1 MPSEIG
7 TVTFFFA
14 FLLYRLGLALEED
27 YQPFPWAHECDAVSF
42 DFNRPVF
49 DSFSIS
55 SVLHFSNS
63 VPFKTVSVDKSLR
76 QLENTTFLRLILGSL
91 FPVVLH
97 NLKPS
102 SCKLSVTVNHLFLPM
117 KSVSKYTTPWRE
129 SNKTGG
135 VIRNIIGFQLNGYLW
150 TILQALDFLVRA
162 HRTRTQSP
170 GWDNDLSQI
179 KEVVELTLHL
189 SDGKQTCFSKK
200 KEKRLNLRQLIAYTV
215 IWLHTC

>member
-27 YQPFPWAHECDAVSF
+27 YQPFPRAHECGAVSF
-42 DFNRPVF
+42 DFNRPVY
-49 DSFSIS
+49 SFSIS

-102 SCKLSVTVNHLFLPM
+102 SCKLSVTRNHLFLPM
-117 KSVSKYTTPWRE
+117 KSVNKYTTP
-129 SNKTGG
+129 
-135 VIRNIIGFQLNGYLW
+135 
-150 TILQALDFLVRA
+150 
-162 HRTRTQSP
+162 
-170 GWDNDLSQI
+170 
-179 KEVVELTLHL
+179 
-189 SDGKQTCFSKK
+189 
-200 KEKRLNLRQLIAYTV
+200 
-215 IWLHTC
+215 

>member
-1 MPSEIG
+1 MWHSLRLKHHIHELVQG
-7 TVTFFFA
+7 TNSYHQHAIRNWDRITFFA

-42 DFNRPVF
+42 DFNRPVY
-49 DSFSIS
+49 SFSIS

-102 SCKLSVTVNHLFLPM
+102 SCKLSVTRNHLFLPM
-117 KSVSKYTTPWRE
+117 KSVSKYTTP
-129 SNKTGG
+129 
-135 VIRNIIGFQLNGYLW
+135 
-150 TILQALDFLVRA
+150 
-162 HRTRTQSP
+162 
-170 GWDNDLSQI
+170 
-179 KEVVELTLHL
+179 
-189 SDGKQTCFSKK
+189 
-200 KEKRLNLRQLIAYTV
+200 
-215 IWLHTC
+215 